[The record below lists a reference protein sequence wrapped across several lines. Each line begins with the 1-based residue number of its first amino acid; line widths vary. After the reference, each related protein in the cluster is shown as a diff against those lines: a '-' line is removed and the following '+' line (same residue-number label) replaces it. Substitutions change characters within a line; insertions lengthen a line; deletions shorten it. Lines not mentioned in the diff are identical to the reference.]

1 MSGYFFSLV
10 GGVNAGIGRSE
21 LVLGDLESDRTFFSG
36 TSGERETEGIVE
48 TGAVEAVGIGCRR
61 QTRFGSWKMPKK
73 KVGIVN

>member
-36 TSGERETEGIVE
+36 TSGKGETEGNSRDW
-48 TGAVEAVGIGCRR
+48 GGRGRWDR
-61 QTRFGSWKMPKK
+61 L
-73 KVGIVN
+73 